1 MKRKI
6 FKLWREEIKRF
17 FTNDVVVAIFFGA
30 PVLYGILFGFV
41 YEKAKVTQLPVVII
55 DKDQTPLSQKIIDAF
70 QDNEVLD
77 VKNLMHDN
85 GNIKKEQI
93 QKDLVAIIT
102 IPGHFEADIMQ
113 KRYPEIKVDLNMSNI
128 LNANFASKNIQKVLA
143 TLKAGIE
150 IEGLKKQG
158 LAPELARKSFESFQ
172 ISYHKLYNPS
182 GNYLY
187 FMLPALLGAIMQ
199 QVIFLAM
206 ALVFARDFEDGY
218 FKKLLKYSKNP
229 FYLIW
234 IKFVPYVFLS
244 AFVWTMV
251 GIIFEYFQ
259 IDFKVFNL
267 PMLVVVILLTL
278 AAMFIGMLFS
288 ILIPNRLKATEFLM
302 VISTPAF
309 ILSGFTWPLSAM
321 PHWVTSISNAIPLT
335 HFLQAFKKIAMYG
348 GGFSDIYPEIK
359 SLVFIAIIAFIL
371 MVVSLLIKIKRR
383 TAETKKD

>member
-6 FKLWREEIKRF
+6 YTLWKEEIKRF

-30 PVLYGILFGFV
+30 PILYGILFGFV
-41 YEKAKVTQLPVVII
+41 YEKAKVTHLPVAVINE
-55 DKDQTPLSQKIIDAF
+55 DQSPLSQNFIEAL

-77 VKNLMHDN
+77 VKKIFYDASR
-85 GNIKKEQI
+85 IKKEQI
-93 QKDLVAIIT
+93 KNDFVAIISL
-102 IPGHFEADIMQ
+102 PSHFEADILQ

-128 LNANFASKNIQKVLA
+128 LNANFASKNIQRVLA

-150 IEGLKKQG
+150 IESLKKQG
-158 LAPELARKSFESFQ
+158 MAPDLAHKSFEAFK
-172 ISYHKLYNPS
+172 ISYHKLYNPA

-218 FKKLLKYSKNP
+218 FKKILQFSKNP
-229 FYLIW
+229 FYLIL
-234 IKFVPYVFLS
+234 IKFIPYLFLS

-251 GIIFEYFQ
+251 GLIFEYFQ

-267 PMLVVVILLTL
+267 PMLVIVILLTL

-321 PHWVTSISNAIPLT
+321 PHWVTHISNAIPLT

-348 GGFSDIYPEIK
+348 GNMADIFPEIK
-359 SLVFIAIIAFIL
+359 ALSLIAFISFVL
-371 MVVSLLIKIKRR
+371 MVISLKLKIIPVVNQN
-383 TAETKKD
+383 TL